1 MHAIFYLNHKII
13 QSEHRLQL
21 VNTFWILW
29 VSCTSLFLLPV
40 LKTSSKD
47 ETCSFCCQNKQL
59 RAFSCFSYDPCDTHH
74 SSDVMTLPLFF
85 FYFFFL
91 HQLCLCVSWVS
102 SLAAGH
108 VSDPSAQVERE
119 GIHHQEPGVS
129 PVRGGHDRL
138 AAVRQVDARTLTH
151 TRFTVLLCASFAQL
165 QSASNVVSPR
175 RRHPVSLEIITFR
188 PFVVFT
194 ESTVASKTRTMVTSQ
209 HILAGPPAY
218 SVDAMLT
225 FIFSNTATF
234 RYWGIIPPSETPE
247 Q

>member
-85 FYFFFL
+85 FYFFFSIS
-91 HQLCLCVSWVS
+91 CVSVFPESPRWQLATSQIPQLKWSVKEFTIRNQVCLLYGVAMTD
-102 SLAAGH
+102 SLLSGKLTRALSHTH
-108 VSDPSAQVERE
+108 VSLFYCA
-119 GIHHQEPGVS
+119 
-129 PVRGGHDRL
+129 L
-138 AAVRQVDARTLTH
+138 ALH
-151 TRFTVLLCASFAQL
+151 NFKVL
-165 QSASNVVSPR
+165 P
-175 RRHPVSLEIITFR
+175 
-188 PFVVFT
+188 
-194 ESTVASKTRTMVTSQ
+194 M
-209 HILAGPPAY
+209 
-218 SVDAMLT
+218 
-225 FIFSNTATF
+225 
-234 RYWGIIPPSETPE
+234 
-247 Q
+247 